1 MRQRLIIAA
10 GLALFA
16 LSTTFVVWQGS
27 FTFGDYGPTNVSQTY
42 LFWAI
47 STFVFLL
54 TLLLAFL
61 FFRSALKLYLER
73 KGQRAGS
80 RIKTKL
86 VAGAIGLTVLPGIF
100 LVLFSISV
108 LNYNLDKWFSRPGE
122 GVKQHLIQIGV
133 GLDREAAERA
143 ITQAH
148 LLAANDGI
156 RSAMRLGQDAKWVL
170 DPLCAQFK
178 IPAAEIK
185 DATDRSLAVCGDPQD
200 LVPVSGKSAVARIPA
215 NQGSRLLGYVTVA
228 SKLPMDLAQ
237 EQSAIVRYLRDYDQL
252 SIDRRSWR
260 AFYLQLMAL
269 LTLFVLFIAI
279 WVASLLAKQIS
290 TPISALLQAAGEVR
304 RGNLRYRLEVPADD
318 ELGSLVRG
326 FNEMT
331 QDLEA
336 SALELE
342 RRRRFMETILES
354 IPTAVLS
361 VSYEGVAQ
369 RMNSAFKQMFGGSV
383 SERVIKIEDLFRAE
397 DAAELR
403 YLMTRASRTAVASRQ
418 WEQMRDGSVRNISV
432 TVASIDRKPRTG
444 FVILLEDTT
453 DMLAAQKA
461 SAWHEVAR
469 RVAHEI
475 KNPLTPISLSAD
487 RIRRRIERAGL
498 NGEDARIVR
507 ECADMIGR
515 EADSVRM
522 LVDEFA
528 QFARFP
534 TAQLRPVEL
543 NDVVE
548 DALSVFTGRLQH
560 VEMTISLDA
569 GLPRVDADPAQFK
582 RVIVNLVDNAVEA
595 MSDSPVKRITVATAF
610 LPATPLQGS
619 RVELLIADTG
629 SGVSDE
635 DKAKLFVPYYSTKGR
650 GSGLGLAIV
659 NHILEDHHAV
669 IRVEDNQT
677 VGTRFVIEL
686 PALQESSRLV
696 SSEAESA

>member
-1 MRQRLIIAA
+1 MRQRLFIAA
-10 GLALFA
+10 GLILLA

-27 FTFGDYGPTNVSQTY
+27 FTFGAFGPTNLNQTF
-42 LFWAI
+42 LFWAL

-54 TLLLAFL
+54 TLILGFLL
-61 FFRSALKLYLER
+61 FRTALKLYLER
-73 KGQRAGS
+73 KSNREGS

-122 GVKQHLIQIGV
+122 GIKEHLIQIGV
-133 GLDREAAERA
+133 ALDREAAERA

-148 LLAANDGI
+148 LLAGHDGV
-156 RSAMRLGQDAKWVL
+156 RAAMRHGHDADAL
-170 DPLCAQFK
+170 LSQLCAQFR
-178 IPAAEIK
+178 IPAAQILN
-185 DATDRSLAVCGDPQD
+185 ANDRVLAMCGDPQD
-200 LVPVSGKSAVARIPA
+200 LVPVSGKSAIARIPA
-215 NQGSRLLGYVTVA
+215 SQGSRLLGYVTVA
-228 SKLPMDLAQ
+228 SKLPMDLAE
-237 EQSAIVRYLRDYDQL
+237 EQSAIIRYLRDYDQL
-252 SIDRRSWR
+252 AIDRRAWR

-279 WVASLLAKQIS
+279 WVALLLAKQIS
-290 TPISALLQAAGEVR
+290 TPISALLKAAGEVR
-304 RGNLRYRLEVPADD
+304 KGNLRYRVEIPAND
-318 ELGSLVRG
+318 ELASLVRG

-336 SALELE
+336 SAFELE

-361 VSYEGVAQ
+361 VSREGVIQ
-369 RMNSAFKQMFGGSV
+369 RTNSAFQQMFAGKMT
-383 SERVIKIEDLFRAE
+383 EKATKLEDIFRAD

-403 YLMTRASRTAVASRQ
+403 YLMTRASRTGVASRQ
-418 WEQMRDGSVRNISV
+418 WEQTRDGNTRNISV
-432 TVASIDRKPRTG
+432 TVASIDRKPSTG

-453 DMLAAQKA
+453 DMLVAQKVA
-461 SAWHEVAR
+461 AWHEVAR

-487 RIRRRIERAGL
+487 RIRRRVVRAGL
-498 NGEDARIVR
+498 ETDDAKVIR
-507 ECADMIGR
+507 ECAEIISR
-515 EADSVRM
+515 ESDSVRM

-534 TAQLRPVEL
+534 TAQLRSAEL

-548 DALSVFTGRLQH
+548 DALSVFSGRLQH
-560 VEMTISLDA
+560 VDMHVQLAPSLP
-569 GLPRVDADPAQFK
+569 LVQIDPAQFK

-595 MSDSPVKRITVATAF
+595 MAESTVKRITVATAV
-610 LPATPLQGS
+610 LPGQ
-619 RVELLIADTG
+619 RVELSIADTG
-629 SGVSDE
+629 CGVSDE

-669 IRVEDNQT
+669 IRVEDNET
-677 VGTRFVIEL
+677 VGARFVIEL
-686 PALQESSRLV
+686 PSAQEAARAVSAEVSR
-696 SSEAESA
+696 A

>member
-1 MRQRLIIAA
+1 MRQRLFIAA
-10 GLALFA
+10 GLILLA

-27 FTFGDYGPTNVSQTY
+27 FTFGAFGPTNLNQTF
-42 LFWAI
+42 LFWAL

-54 TLLLAFL
+54 TLILGFLL
-61 FFRSALKLYLER
+61 FRTALKLYLER
-73 KGQRAGS
+73 KSNREGS

-122 GVKQHLIQIGV
+122 GIKEHLIQIGV
-133 GLDREAAERA
+133 ALDREAAERA

-148 LLAANDGI
+148 LLAGHDGV
-156 RSAMRLGQDAKWVL
+156 RAAMRHGHDTDAL
-170 DPLCAQFK
+170 LSQLCAQFR
-178 IPAAEIK
+178 IPAAQILN
-185 DATDRSLAVCGDPQD
+185 ANDRVLAMCGDPQD
-200 LVPVSGKSAVARIPA
+200 LVPVSGKSAIARIPA
-215 NQGSRLLGYVTVA
+215 SQGSRLLGYVTVA
-228 SKLPMDLAQ
+228 SKLPMDLAE
-237 EQSAIVRYLRDYDQL
+237 EQSAIIRYLRDYDQL
-252 SIDRRSWR
+252 AIDRRAWR

-279 WVASLLAKQIS
+279 WVALLLAKQIS
-290 TPISALLQAAGEVR
+290 TPISALLKAAGEVR
-304 RGNLRYRLEVPADD
+304 KGNLRYRVEIPAND
-318 ELGSLVRG
+318 ELASLVRG

-336 SALELE
+336 SAFELE

-361 VSYEGVAQ
+361 VSREGVIQ
-369 RMNSAFKQMFGGSV
+369 RTNSAFQQMFAGKMT
-383 SERVIKIEDLFRAE
+383 EKATKLEDIFRAD

-403 YLMTRASRTAVASRQ
+403 YLMTRASRTGVASRQ
-418 WEQMRDGSVRNISV
+418 WEQTRDGNTRNISV
-432 TVASIDRKPRTG
+432 TVASIDRKPSTG

-453 DMLAAQKA
+453 DMLVAQKVA
-461 SAWHEVAR
+461 AWHEVAR

-487 RIRRRIERAGL
+487 RIRRRVVRAGL
-498 NGEDARIVR
+498 ETDDAKVIR
-507 ECADMIGR
+507 ECAEIISR
-515 EADSVRM
+515 ESDSVRM

-534 TAQLRPVEL
+534 TAQLRSAEL

-548 DALSVFTGRLQH
+548 DALSVFSGRLQH
-560 VEMTISLDA
+560 VDMHVQLAPSLP
-569 GLPRVDADPAQFK
+569 LVQIDPAQFK

-595 MSDSPVKRITVATAF
+595 MAESTVKRITVATAV
-610 LPATPLQGS
+610 LPGQ
-619 RVELLIADTG
+619 RVELSIADTG
-629 SGVSDE
+629 CGVSDE

-669 IRVEDNQT
+669 IRVEDNET
-677 VGTRFVIEL
+677 VGARFVIEL
-686 PALQESSRLV
+686 PSAQEAARAVSAEVSR
-696 SSEAESA
+696 A